1 MIKPLKVSDKSVR
14 RFVTHKNWNYN
25 NITNLSNILLEQTSN
40 GKNIDLFVDE
50 SVKLSTEQYDQSNL
64 VKISRGKKYKENE
77 TFYPSNHRLHDS
89 TTELINTDGT
99 YQRIVFNSVTFTAT
113 TMECSELKIQSQKS
127 YDGFWY

>member
-50 SVKLSTEQYDQSNL
+50 LSSITL
-64 VKISRGKKYKENE
+64 
-77 TFYPSNHRLHDS
+77 
-89 TTELINTDGT
+89 
-99 YQRIVFNSVTFTAT
+99 
-113 TMECSELKIQSQKS
+113 
-127 YDGFWY
+127 